1 MKKTSIITLL
11 LSIVLI
17 SCGEIKKEDKIIEP
31 TVNET
36 KHEEEKIVNEET
48 QINND
53 WIQTIK
59 LNDSQKWEANI
70 ETTKGVN
77 AMLNQINES
86 NPNTVQDYL
95 DLANKLNSEKNT
107 LVKECTMTGPSH
119 DNLHI
124 FLHPLIEKINQLLK
138 TTSTTEGS
146 ETTKSIKE
154 NLEAYAD
161 YFK

>member
-1 MKKTSIITLL
+1 MKKIIIITVL

-17 SCGEIKKEDKIIEP
+17 SCGETKKEGKIIEP

-36 KHEEEKIVNEET
+36 KHEKEKVVNEET

-53 WIQTIK
+53 WIQIIK
-59 LNDSQKWEANI
+59 LNNSKKWEANL

-77 AMLNQINES
+77 TMLNQINES
-86 NPNTVQDYL
+86 NLNTVQDYL
-95 DLANKLNSEKNT
+95 DLANKLNDKKNT
-107 LVKECTMTGPSH
+107 LVKECTMTGLSH

-124 FLHPLIEKINQLLK
+124 FLHPLIEKINLLLK

-154 NLEAYAD
+154 NLEAYTD